1 MLLWGSNGVEKDI
14 RAAVMWYARSALQM
28 DDPTAMY
35 DYAILLLKVIHRLH
49 VNLSSRIFSNICN
62 VKRTHMFVLYKYKL
76 PTHD

>member
-49 VNLSSRIFSNICN
+49 GNLSSRIFSSICI
-62 VKRTHMFVLYKYKL
+62 VKSAHVCFV
-76 PTHD
+76 